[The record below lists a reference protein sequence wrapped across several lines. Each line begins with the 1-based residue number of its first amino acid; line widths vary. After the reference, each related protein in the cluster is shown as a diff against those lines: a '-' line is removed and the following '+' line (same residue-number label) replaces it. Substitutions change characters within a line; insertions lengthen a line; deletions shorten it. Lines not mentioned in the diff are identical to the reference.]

1 MSSLNNAPE
10 TEYRKD
16 DFESKIQKL
25 GLVLILSGLPF
36 GLFCRAQIRDLGQI
50 QVNLNAAK
58 AVIAKNADENPLAE
72 NANQP
77 ASLNRS
83 GGDNSQG
90 PSTDA
95 ETHLAAAEEAIRPYI
110 NFFRKANEFLL
121 FVVFIGTM
129 LWTLPLLFSYGDW
142 QKGREE

>member
-58 AVIAKNADENPLAE
+58 AVIAKNADKNPLAE

-83 GGDNSQG
+83 GGDTSQV
-90 PSTDA
+90 PSNDSESYLGA
-95 ETHLAAAEEAIRPYI
+95 VEEASRSKK
-110 NFFRKANEFLL
+110 NFFRVAHYFFFFSGLLCSILFTLGHAIFLQ
-121 FVVFIGTM
+121 FNQ
-129 LWTLPLLFSYGDW
+129 
-142 QKGREE
+142 QKGR

>member
-10 TEYRKD
+10 TEYREAD
-16 DFESKIQKL
+16 LGLKIQKL
-25 GLVLILSGLPF
+25 GLILIVSSIFLTKLSDDQLEN
-36 GLFCRAQIRDLGQI
+36 LSQI
-50 QVNLNAAK
+50 QDNINAARAKITKK
-58 AVIAKNADENPLAE
+58 ADKNPLAE